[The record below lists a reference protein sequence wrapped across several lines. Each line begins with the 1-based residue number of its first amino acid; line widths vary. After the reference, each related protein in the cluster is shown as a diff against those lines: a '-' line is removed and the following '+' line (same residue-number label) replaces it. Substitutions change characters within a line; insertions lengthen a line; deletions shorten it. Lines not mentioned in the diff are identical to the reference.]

1 MKVACT
7 VWGGGKSEDN
17 IKGLPI
23 TISDFLLF
31 FLPSLLSSLLSFFLL
46 FFLSSYPLFR

>member
-7 VWGGGKSEDN
+7 VWLGGKAGDN

-23 TISDFLLF
+23 EVIDSSDVTTIEE
-31 FLPSLLSSLLSFFLL
+31 
-46 FFLSSYPLFR
+46 RVW